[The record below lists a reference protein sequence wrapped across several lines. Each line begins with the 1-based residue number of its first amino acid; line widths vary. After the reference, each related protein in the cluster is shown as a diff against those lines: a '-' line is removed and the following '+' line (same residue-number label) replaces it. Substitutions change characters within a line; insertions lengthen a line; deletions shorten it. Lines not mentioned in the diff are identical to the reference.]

1 MRQLLQELFNRLGIN
16 STVTDYLE
24 AIIYSL
30 IIGLISLI
38 FWMIV
43 KRLFRLIFSNISK
56 RTKSKFDD
64 FLIKNKIPETLS
76 LFPPLLLL
84 LGLLP
89 RFLKSFP
96 LIEKPVIS
104 LLEVFGAIVTII
116 LVRRLLNSFKDFF
129 KTLENFKDEIQSFS
143 EY

>member
-24 AIIYSL
+24 AISYAL
-30 IIGLISLI
+30 IIVLIALI

-84 LGLLP
+84 MGLLP
-89 RFLKSFP
+89 QFLKSFP
-96 LIEKPVIS
+96 LECS
-104 LLEVFGAIVTII
+104 AE
-116 LVRRLLNSFKDFF
+116 
-129 KTLENFKDEIQSFS
+129 
-143 EY
+143 